1 MRWMCP
7 KIVHVC
13 DFSIALDRSW
23 IAEKMLHAKMFL
35 KVCVANPFGSQRFT
49 NPHGAELAGMFAAV
63 FYFGIWGVIVIV
75 VVVVQSSQNV
85 NKVSISRPKGLRRGF
100 PSK

>member
-7 KIVHVC
+7 KLVHVC

-63 FYFGIWGVIVIV
+63 FYFGIWVVIVIL

-85 NKVSISRPKGLRRGF
+85 NKVAISRPKGLRRGF